1 MNSKQN
7 KQKSAKN
14 PALKSVSLSPA
25 QLNSRQEQLLVI
37 DVRGWF
43 EYFIGHIAGAER
55 MSRDRILKEIPK
67 DRAIAITCLSGHRSN
82 MSAQWLVSEGYSKVH
97 NLQGG
102 LLAWQGAGYPV
113 HRGNQP

>member
-1 MNSKQN
+1 MKPKSTN
-7 KQKSAKN
+7 KQS
-14 PALKSVSLSPA
+14 LKSSPLTPS
-25 QLNSRQEQLLVI
+25 QLQSRQEQLLVI

-43 EYFIGHIAGAER
+43 EYFMGHIAGAKR

-67 DRAIAITCLSGHRSN
+67 DQAIAITCLSGHRSD
-82 MSAQWLVSEGYSKVH
+82 MAAQWLISEGYSKVH

-102 LLAWQGAGYPV
+102 LLAWQSAGYPV